1 MSVAY
6 KRRADFDQSLIL
18 YYKIEM
24 KQETS
29 LFSHYPVLLFD
40 LDGTLSDPMLGITHS
55 VQYAL
60 SKYGIQ
66 VDDLQTLCPFI
77 GPPLQDSFRDFYHF
91 TPEQAD
97 EACMYYHE
105 FFVEK
110 GMFENELYA
119 GIPELLNRLKDS
131 DKKLF
136 VATSKPEPLARQIL
150 AYFKID
156 GYFDF
161 IGGDTLERTR
171 SAKAD
176 VIRYV
181 IEQNA
186 LTDLGQLL
194 MIGDRKHDII
204 GAKAVGIASIGVLY
218 GYGDRPEMEQAG
230 ADCIVATIEELEKV
244 IL

>member
-1 MSVAY
+1 
-6 KRRADFDQSLIL
+6 
-18 YYKIEM
+18 M

-29 LFSHYPVLLFD
+29 LFSQYPVLLFD

-60 SKYGIQ
+60 SKYDIQ

-91 TPEQAD
+91 TAEQAD
-97 EACMYYHE
+97 EACRYYHE
-105 FFVEK
+105 FFVK
-110 GMFENELYA
+110 TGMFENELYP
-119 GIPELLNRLKDS
+119 GIPELLTKLKDA
-131 DKKLF
+131 DKKLM

-171 SAKAD
+171 SAKAE

-181 IEQNA
+181 IKQNA
-186 LTDLGQLL
+186 LTDLEQLL

-204 GAKAVGIASIGVLY
+204 GAKTIGIASVGVLY
-218 GYGDRPEMEQAG
+218 GYGDRPEMEKAG
-230 ADCIVATIEELEKV
+230 ADCIVSTIEDMEK
-244 IL
+244 ILL